1 VDVGRLRATWAK
13 AAALGDAV
21 PAFFYAVLFVAHPEL
36 RELFPV
42 SMAAQRD
49 RLFTALGRVI
59 SQVDNTDALVPY
71 VAQLGRDHR
80 RFDVRP
86 EHYPAVGEAL
96 LTTLEHFLGDEW
108 TPEVAADW
116 QAAYGV
122 LAQVMVDAAAKAAS
136 TTPPWWDAEIVAHE
150 RRTPEIAV
158 MQIVPG
164 QRYAFLP
171 GQSFAA
177 ETAYR
182 PRVWRYLSPANAPR
196 DDGTIELHVRAVD
209 GGGVSSAL
217 VHGAQP
223 GDVLR
228 MGAPVGTK
236 LTLNDHARRD
246 LLLIAGGTG
255 LAPLRALIEQVAWEG
270 GQRQV
275 HLFVGAPTGRDL
287 YDLPWLQLMATRYGW
302 LNVVPAVSADAGYP
316 GEHGNAVDVAMRR
329 GRWDGHD
336 VYVCGSAPMVA
347 GTVER
352 LTHAGADPALMHTE
366 DFDSDLTPDVP
377 APAPAPSAVGLTDEG
392 MR

>member
-1 VDVGRLRATWAK
+1 VDAARLKATWAK

-36 RELFPV
+36 RQLFPV

-49 RLFTALGRVI
+49 RLFTALGRIV
-59 SQVDNTDALVPY
+59 SSVDDTDTLVPY

-80 RFDVRP
+80 RFDVQP

-122 LAQVMVDAAAKAAS
+122 LAQVMVNAAAEAAGS
-136 TTPPWWDAEIVAHE
+136 TPAWWEADVIAHE

-158 MQIVPG
+158 LQIVPR
-164 QRYAFLP
+164 QRYGFVP

-217 VHGAQP
+217 VHAAQP
-223 GDVLR
+223 GDTLR
-228 MGAPVGTK
+228 MGAPVGTR
-236 LTLNDHARRD
+236 LTLTGDVERD

-255 LAPLRALIEQVAWEG
+255 LAPLRALTEQVAWQG
-270 GQRQV
+270 GRRRVQ
-275 HLFVGAPTGRDL
+275 LFVGARTAADL
-287 YDLPWLQLMATRYGW
+287 YDLAWLQLMASRYPW
-302 LNVVPAVSADAGYP
+302 LTVVPAVSADPLFG
-316 GEHGNAVDVAMRR
+316 GEQGDVVDVALRR
-329 GRWDGHD
+329 GRWDNHE

-347 GTVER
+347 GTVDR
-352 LTHAGADPALMHTE
+352 LTRAGFDPARLRIE
-366 DFDSDLTPDVP
+366 DFDSGYSPD
-377 APAPAPSAVGLTDEG
+377 APAPTPAAAGQPDEVTT
-392 MR
+392 R

>member
-1 VDVGRLRATWAK
+1 VDAARIKATWAK
-13 AAALGDAV
+13 ASALGDAV
-21 PAFFYAVLFVAHPEL
+21 PAFFYAVLFVTHPEL

-49 RLFTALGRVI
+49 RLFTALGRVV
-59 SQVDNTDALVPY
+59 SQVDKTDALVPY

-86 EHYPAVGEAL
+86 EHYPAVGQAL

-108 TPEVAADW
+108 TAEVADDW

-122 LAQVMVDAAAKAAS
+122 LTTVMVQAAEEAAKA
-136 TTPPWWDAEIVAHE
+136 TPPWWEADIVTHE

-158 MQIVPG
+158 LHIAPR
-164 QRYAFLP
+164 QRYDFAP

-177 ETAYR
+177 ETVYR

-217 VHGAQP
+217 VHAAQP

-228 MGAPVGTK
+228 MGAPVGAG
-236 LTLNDHARRD
+236 LTLDGSTRRD

-255 LAPLRALIEQVAWEG
+255 LAPLRALTEQVAQEG
-270 GQRQV
+270 GQRNV
-275 HLFVGAPTGRDL
+275 HLFVGAPTRRDL
-287 YDLPWLQLMATRYGW
+287 YDLPSLQFMAGRYRWLS
-302 LNVVPAVSADAGYP
+302 VVPAVSADSTYP
-316 GEHGNAVDVAMRR
+316 GERGDAVEVALRR
-329 GRWDGHD
+329 GRWDNHE
-336 VYVCGSAPMVA
+336 VYVCGSTPMVV
-347 GTVER
+347 GTVNR
-352 LTHAGADPALMHTE
+352 LRRAGLDPARLHVE
-366 DFDSDLTPDVP
+366 QFDSGLTPDIS
-377 APAPAPSAVGLTDEG
+377 APTPSVASLPDEVTT
-392 MR
+392 R

>member
-1 VDVGRLRATWAK
+1 MDVGRLRATWAQ
-13 AAALGDAV
+13 ASALGDAV
-21 PAFFYAVLFVAHPEL
+21 PAFFYAVLFVANPEL

-49 RLFTALGRVI
+49 RLFAALGRVV

-80 RFDVRP
+80 RFDVRA
-86 EHYPAVGEAL
+86 EHYPAVGQAL
-96 LTTLEHFLGDEW
+96 LTTLEHFLGDKW

-122 LAQVMVDAAAKAAS
+122 LAQVMVDAAAEAAT
-136 TTPPWWDAEIVAHE
+136 TTPAWWDAEIVAHD

-158 MQIVPG
+158 LQIVPR
-164 QRYAFLP
+164 QRYGFLP

-182 PRVWRYLSPANAPR
+182 PKVWRYLSPANAPR

-217 VHGAQP
+217 VHAAQP
-223 GDVLR
+223 GDELR
-228 MGAPVGTK
+228 MGAPVGTR
-236 LTLNDHARRD
+236 LTLTSDTRRD

-255 LAPLRALIEQVAWEG
+255 LAPLRALTEQVVLEG
-270 GQRQV
+270 GQRHV

-287 YDLPWLQLMATRYGW
+287 YDLPWLQLMTSRYRW
-302 LNVVPAVSADAGYP
+302 LTVVVAVSADSTYP
-316 GEHGNAVDVAMRR
+316 GERGDVVDVALRR
-329 GRWDGHD
+329 GRWDNHEI
-336 VYVCGSAPMVA
+336 YVCGSTPMVT
-347 GTVER
+347 GTIDR
-352 LTHAGADPALMHTE
+352 LTRAGVDPAHLHTE
-366 DFDSDLTPDVP
+366 EFDTSHTPDVP
-377 APAPAPSAVGLTDEG
+377 APTPSAVSLRDGGST
-392 MR
+392 R